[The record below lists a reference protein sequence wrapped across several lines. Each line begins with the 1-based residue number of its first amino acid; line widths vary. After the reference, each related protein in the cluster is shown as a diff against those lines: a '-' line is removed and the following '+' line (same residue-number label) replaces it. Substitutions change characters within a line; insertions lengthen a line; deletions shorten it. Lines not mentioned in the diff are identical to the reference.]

1 MKKVEKRIPKMTKN
15 MTNLITKD
23 PAVGFV
29 AQHCLEQHEARSF
42 RIDPRDASEMKFN
55 GMEIT
60 AKNLLKSRWAY
71 LPEGNK
77 GLRTLIQKAF
87 KIEETKDGEITIS
100 VDLSI

>member
-1 MKKVEKRIPKMTKN
+1 
-15 MTNLITKD
+15 
-23 PAVGFV
+23 
-29 AQHCLEQHEARSF
+29 
-42 RIDPRDASEMKFN
+42 MKFN

-77 GLRTLIQKAF
+77 GLRKLIQKAF